1 LVKPSIHVEVSDE
14 VKHAEAGGSVSNIQ
28 FFALPNGNKLAYH
41 HENADASGAGIL
53 WLSGYKSDM
62 AGTKAE
68 GVAAAARAAGRR
80 CLRFDYSGHGL
91 SSGDFAD
98 FTVSDWLEDAM
109 AMFLIVAKGE
119 QIIIGSSMGGYLA
132 LLLAKRL
139 QQKYSRELLRLKAI
153 VLIAPAADMTE
164 ALLWPSLDEAA
175 RREIEQHGR
184 WLMPSRYGDGYVIT
198 RKLIEDGRQHLILE
212 KGMAV
217 DFPVRILHGED
228 DPDVPW
234 KHGLKLFS
242 RLSGNDVSFTLIK
255 GGDHRL
261 SSPGELKMI
270 IDSIET
276 VFKAQP

>member
-1 LVKPSIHVEVSDE
+1 VGDLK
-14 VKHAEAGGSVSNIQ
+14 
-28 FFALPNGNKLAYH
+28 FLALPSGNKLAYR
-41 HENADASGAGIL
+41 HENADASGPGML

-62 AGTKAE
+62 SGTKAE
-68 GVAAAARAAGRR
+68 AVAAAARAAGRQ

-91 SSGDFAD
+91 SDGEFAD
-98 FTVSDWLEDAM
+98 FTLSDWLDDTTT
-109 AMFLIVAKGE
+109 MFLSVAKGG

-132 LLLAKRL
+132 LLLARRL
-139 QQKYSRELLRLKAI
+139 QQRHSHEISRLKAM

-175 RREIEQHGR
+175 RREIKQYGR

-198 RKLIEDGRQHLILE
+198 RKLIEDGRKHLILE
-212 KGMAV
+212 KGVAV

-234 KHGLKLFS
+234 KHGLKLFKK
-242 RLSGNDVSFTLIK
+242 LSGNDVSFNLIK

-270 IDSIET
+270 VDTIET
-276 VFKAQP
+276 LVKAQS